1 MDILDFGAQASPGY
15 AHRGGV
21 RFDATINLGHVLT
34 AAASLI
40 TIVAGWMTLSS
51 AQQQQRRDIDRNEQ
65 SILAAMPRVEAMRI
79 EAVLVDKIAGVRAN
93 LDQTNIR
100 TAGDIHEIKDIL
112 VRIDEKLDRKA
123 DKPGIR

>member
-1 MDILDFGAQASPGY
+1 MDILDLGAQASPGD
-15 AHRGGV
+15 AHLGGL
-21 RFDATINLGHVLT
+21 RFDATINLGHILT
-34 AAASLI
+34 AVASLI

-65 SILAAMPRVEAMRI
+65 SILATMPRVEVARI
-79 EAVLVDKIAGVRAN
+79 EAVLTDKIASVRGS

-100 TAGDIHEIKDIL
+100 TAGDIREIKDIL

-123 DKPGIR
+123 DKPGGR

>member
-1 MDILDFGAQASPGY
+1 
-15 AHRGGV
+15 
-21 RFDATINLGHVLT
+21 
-34 AAASLI
+34 
-40 TIVAGWMTLSS
+40 MTLSS